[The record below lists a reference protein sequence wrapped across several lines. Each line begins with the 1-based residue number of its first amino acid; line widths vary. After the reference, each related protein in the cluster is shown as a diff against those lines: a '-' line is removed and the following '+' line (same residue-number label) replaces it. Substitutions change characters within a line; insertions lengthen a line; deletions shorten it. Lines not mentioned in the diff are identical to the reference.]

1 MKELSDRQLQAI
13 EMMTSGGM
21 KKSVVADAMGL
32 DRSTIS
38 KWFRDPEFSNEF
50 QRANQ
55 AYIQSLSQIAI
66 ETYTDLLMNAQSE
79 SVRASIAKDI
89 LSRGGYDATQ
99 KQEITQKQI
108 VITIEEPNENGTED
122 KSEDIQ

>member
-1 MKELSDRQLQAI
+1 MALSDRQLQAI

-21 KKSVVADAMGL
+21 KKSVVADTLGV

-38 KWFRDPEFSNEF
+38 RWFRDMEFTNEY
-50 QRANQ
+50 QRAMS
-55 AYIQSLSQIAI
+55 AYIQSLSQLAL
-66 ETYTDLLMNAQSE
+66 ETYTDLLANAQSE
-79 SVRASIAKDI
+79 SVKANIAKDL

-108 VITIEEPNENGTED
+108 VITIEDEEE
-122 KSEDIQ
+122 K